1 MYKYS
6 ICLLFILIAS
16 CSDTK
21 KGTKEVG
28 DSILNHADLNPLISK
43 RLSFMLDYKLDSLN
57 FPRSMN
63 KDGSVRGV
71 SSQDWTSGFFPGVF
85 FKLYQITEQLVF
97 LEKGKEW
104 VAFMEKEKFDGE
116 THDMGFKIHCSYG
129 ELFKITGA
137 PEYKDILLTSAET
150 LSKRFDPKVGSIRS
164 WDFGEWQ
171 FPVIIDNM
179 MNLELLF
186 EATKLTGDS
195 TYHQIAETHAHT
207 TMKNHFRDDFSSYHV
222 VDYDKM
228 TGEVLQQVTHQGIND
243 SSVWSRGQAWG
254 FYGFVMTYR
263 YTQNEK
269 FLNQAV
275 SMIDFIKKQPSWPE
289 DDIPFW
295 DMRDPRI
302 PNAPRDASAAAITAS
317 ACFELYAYTENE
329 EYLSF
334 ANDIMTT
341 LLSEKYVLNPQV
353 AALFILDHSTGDWS
367 KQMELDVPIGYSDYY
382 FLEAIKRQ
390 GEVQ

>member
-1 MYKYS
+1 MMYGYS

-28 DSILNHADLNPLISK
+28 DSILSHADLNPLISK

-57 FPRSMN
+57 FPRSMK

-71 SSQDWTSGFFPGVF
+71 SSQYWTSGFFPGVF
-85 FKLYQITEQLVF
+85 FKLYQITEQSVF
-97 LEKGKEW
+97 LEKGEEW

-116 THDMGFKIHCSYG
+116 THDMGFKMYCSYG

-137 PEYKDILLTSAET
+137 PEYKDILLTSAEI

-164 WDFGEWQ
+164 WYFGEWQ

-195 TYHQIAETHAHT
+195 TYHQIAKTHAHT
-207 TMKNHFRDDFSSYHV
+207 TMKNHFRNDFSSYHV

-228 TGEVLQQVTHQGIND
+228 TGEVLQLVTHQGIND

-254 FYGFVMTYR
+254 SM
-263 YTQNEK
+263 
-269 FLNQAV
+269 V
-275 SMIDFIKKQPSWPE
+275 S
-289 DDIPFW
+289 
-295 DMRDPRI
+295 
-302 PNAPRDASAAAITAS
+302 
-317 ACFELYAYTENE
+317 
-329 EYLSF
+329 
-334 ANDIMTT
+334 
-341 LLSEKYVLNPQV
+341 
-353 AALFILDHSTGDWS
+353 
-367 KQMELDVPIGYSDYY
+367 
-382 FLEAIKRQ
+382 
-390 GEVQ
+390 